1 MKDEGEDI
9 DYDLFHRYRNFT
21 FTGFALMLFTKF
33 GLAVVQ
39 FYSLVLI
46 FVVAKQNQQKIR
58 ETICKQIC
66 YLFVFIA
73 QNILYAI

>member
-9 DYDLFHRYRNFT
+9 DYDLFHRCRNFI
-21 FTGFALMLFTKF
+21 FTGFALMLSTKF